1 MGSRRP
7 STTGGQ
13 HADQNPYRHRL
24 RRCGRRARLNQHS
37 GSCRHR
43 HNLDGH
49 TRRAQHGRAAPP
61 GLAIF
66 ADITTSNY
74 LDTCRTSSL
83 TGSLR
88 PGSGLPGRGIGSVTA
103 LSLSR
108 CFDGTTYTSSGFP
121 WQLDAL
127 TYNAATGVAAGRVS
141 GIHLAYT
148 SAGSPGCSGIV
159 DGTSP
164 TADNGTTR
172 FRYNNATHTL
182 RFIRGGTLHVY
193 HNTCPPP
200 WHNGD
205 QLAFGGSYT
214 LSPAQAITSP

>member
-1 MGSRRP
+1 MLTRTRTILACAAAAVALGSTGTAALA
-7 STTGGQ
+7 TTATTWTVAPGGRIT
-13 HADQNPYRHRL
+13 AALRH
-24 RRCGRRARLNQHS
+24 
-37 GSCRHR
+37 
-43 HNLDGH
+43 
-49 TRRAQHGRAAPP
+49 P

-66 ADITTSNY
+66 ADITTPGY
-74 LDTCRTSSL
+74 LDTCRTSRL
-83 TGSLR
+83 TGSLQS
-88 PGSGLPGRGIGSVTA
+88 GSGLPGLGIGQVTA

-108 CFDGTTYTSSGFP
+108 CFDGTTYTSRGFP
-121 WQLDAL
+121 WHLTAL
-127 TYNAATGVAAGRVS
+127 SYNATTNVTTGRLS
-141 GIHLAYT
+141 GIHLAYS

-159 DGTSP
+159 DGTSA
-164 TADNGTTR
+164 TAHNGTIR

-205 QLAFGGSYT
+205 ELAFGGSYA